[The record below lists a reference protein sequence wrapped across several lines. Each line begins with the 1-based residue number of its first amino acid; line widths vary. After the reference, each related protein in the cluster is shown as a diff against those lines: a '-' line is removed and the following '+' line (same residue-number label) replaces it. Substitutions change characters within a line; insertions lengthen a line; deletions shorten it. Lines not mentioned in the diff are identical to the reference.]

1 MEAGDLV
8 ITKNS
13 PWHGVVIGFS
23 NTAKVLG
30 EDVALRKGSKDVAR
44 VIWLHEPSAKVN
56 CLPSKELVVVGNVGG
71 HHVV

>member
-30 EDVALRKGSKDVAR
+30 EDVALRKGSKDVAK
-44 VIWLHEPSAKVN
+44 VIWLHEPRKVN